1 MRGRCPYCRRIAI
14 LHIDANHDYDAVR
27 NDCDLWLRRLLP
39 GAWLILD
46 DYVWSHGDGPLRVGN
61 ELIEEYAERI
71 ERAFVC
77 GKALFMKF
85 RGDANREE

>member
-1 MRGRCPYCRRIAI
+1 M
-14 LHIDANHDYDAVR
+14 
-27 NDCDLWLRRLLP
+27 
-39 GAWLILD
+39 
-46 DYVWSHGDGPLRVGN
+46 WSHGDGPLRVGN